1 VDRWSGQV
9 GTCNV
14 GRNPVVA
21 TVAPHYGEE
30 ACLQGWL
37 GSGTVFFS
45 GCSLR
50 CCFCQV
56 RACLRA

>member
-1 VDRWSGQV
+1 MDRWSGQV